1 MALYEEIYNDIKEA
15 IDSGRFLPGARLPS
29 IREIAQKRGC
39 NKLTVKKA
47 FDRLKAAGFIEN
59 RVGSGSFVRYPESST
74 RENRRIYPFHS
85 AYISAELFPTGS
97 AAEIMEEL
105 FREET
110 GLFGAGPIGGEAE
123 LLQVLSERYR
133 VPADTSLIISGAQQ
147 GLNLCSS
154 LYNVK
159 ISEQMVFE
167 DPTYSGAISVFKPT
181 KFVPLLE
188 DGPDLVVLKAVAAKG
203 ARFFYTMPEVHN
215 PTGIS
220 YSEEKIRRI
229 ADIAREFDLILIED
243 DYLSEFIPKRLLRF
257 VDLIP
262 ERTIYIKSLSKVSAP
277 GIRLGF
283 MTVPQDLYQKVL
295 YKKYSADIGTTAL
308 MQKFLTRFIQAGL
321 LDAHIA
327 RCRMVLKQRTHRII
341 RVLEKYP
348 FLHMDW
354 KQAGYNL
361 WVRSDISLNVANPPW
376 AEGSNFSFSP
386 EMRNYLRLSLLG
398 MNDQDFDHGVA
409 YLDSLFAGTKAGFAR
424 PVL

>member
-1 MALYEEIYNDIKEA
+1 MALYQEIYDNIKAA
-15 IDSGRFLPGARLPS
+15 IESGRFLPGTRLPS
-29 IREIAQKRGC
+29 IREVAAERGC

-74 RENRRIYPFHS
+74 SENHRIYPFHS
-85 AYISAELFPTGS
+85 AYIAAELFPTDS
-97 AAEIMEEL
+97 AAQIMEDL

-110 GLFGAGPIGGEAE
+110 GLFGAGPIGGDSE
-123 LLQVLSERYR
+123 LLRVLSERYR
-133 VPADTSLIISGAQQ
+133 VPAETSLIISGAQQ

-154 LYNVK
+154 LYNLK

-188 DGPDLVVLKAVAAKG
+188 DGPDLQVLKEVAAKG

-215 PTGIS
+215 PTGIT

-229 ADIAREFDLILIED
+229 AGIAREYDLILIED
-243 DYLSEFIPKRLLRF
+243 DYLSEFIPNRLLRF

-262 ERTIYIKSLSKVSAP
+262 ERTIYIKSLSKVTAP

-283 MTVPQDLYQKVL
+283 MTVPQELYQKVL

-321 LDAHIA
+321 LDEHIA
-327 RCRMVLKQRTHRII
+327 YCRGVLQQRRRRIMA
-341 RVLEKYP
+341 VLAKYP
-348 FLHMDW
+348 FLHIDW
-354 KQAGYNL
+354 KQTGYNL
-361 WVRSDISLNVANPPW
+361 WIRTDLPLNVPSPPW
-376 AEGSNFSFSP
+376 AEGGNFSLSP
-386 EMRNYLRLSLLG
+386 QMRNFLRLSLLG
-398 MNDQDFDHGVA
+398 MDDAEFAHGVA
-409 YLDSLFAGTKAGFAR
+409 YLDSLFGAEHAGFAR

>member
-1 MALYEEIYNDIKEA
+1 MALYQEIYDEIKAA
-15 IDSGRFLPGARLPS
+15 IESGRFLPGARLPS
-29 IREIAQKRGC
+29 IRDVAAQRGC

-59 RVGSGSFVRYPESST
+59 RVGSGSFVRYPDSPTSET
-74 RENRRIYPFHS
+74 QRIYPFHS
-85 AYISAELFPTGS
+85 AYIAAELFPTDS
-97 AAEIMEEL
+97 AAQIMEEL
-105 FREET
+105 FRKEN
-110 GLFGAGPIGGEAE
+110 GLFGAGPIGGDSG

-133 VPADTSLIISGAQQ
+133 VPAKTSLIISGAQQ

-154 LYNVK
+154 LYNLK

-188 DGPDLVVLKAVAAKG
+188 DGPDLTVLKEVAAKG

-215 PTGIS
+215 PTGIT

-229 ADIAREFDLILIED
+229 AEIAREYDLILIED
-243 DYLSEFIPKRLLRF
+243 DYLSEFIPNRLLRF

-283 MTVPQDLYQKVL
+283 MTVPPELYQKVL

-321 LDAHIA
+321 LDEHIA
-327 RCRMVLKQRTHRII
+327 YCRGVLQRRKRQILT
-341 RVLEKYP
+341 VLAKYP
-348 FLHMDW
+348 FLHIDW
-354 KQAGYNL
+354 KQTGYNL
-361 WVRSDISLNVANPPW
+361 WVRTDFPLNVSSPPW
-376 AEGSNFSFSP
+376 AEGRNFSLSP
-386 EMRNYLRLSLLG
+386 QMHNFMRLSLLG
-398 MNDQDFDHGVA
+398 MDDAEFAHGTA
-409 YLDSLFAGTKAGFAR
+409 YLDSLFGAMHAGYAR

>member
-1 MALYEEIYNDIKEA
+1 MALYREIYNEIKAA
-15 IDSGRFLPGARLPS
+15 IKARRFLPGARLPS
-29 IREIAQKRGC
+29 IREIAEQRGC

-47 FDRLKAAGFIEN
+47 FDRLKADGFIEI
-59 RVGSGSFVRYPESST
+59 RVGSGSFVRFPEGSNH
-74 RENRRIYPFHS
+74 ENQRIYPFHS
-85 AYISAELFPTGS
+85 AYIASELFPTD
-97 AAEIMEEL
+97 AAAQIMEDL

-110 GLFGAGPIGGEAE
+110 GLFGAGPVGGEAE

-133 VPADTSLIISGAQQ
+133 VPAETSLIISGAQQ

-154 LYNVK
+154 LYNLK
-159 ISEQMVFE
+159 ISEQLVFE
-167 DPTYSGAISVFKPT
+167 DPTYSGAISVFKPR

-188 DGPDLVVLKAVAAKG
+188 DGPDLAVLRGVAAKG

-215 PTGIS
+215 PTGIT
-220 YSEEKIRRI
+220 YSEEKIHRV
-229 ADIAREFDLILIED
+229 AEIAREFDLVLIED
-243 DYLSEFIPKRLLRF
+243 DYLSEFIPNRLLRF

-283 MTVPQDLYQKVL
+283 MTVPPELYQKVL

-321 LDAHIA
+321 LDEHIA
-327 RCRMVLKQRTHRII
+327 CCRAVLQQRKQQVLRII
-341 RVLEKYP
+341 GKYP
-348 FLHMDW
+348 FLHLNW

-361 WVRSDISLNVANPPW
+361 WLRTDLPLSIPNPPW
-376 AEGSNFSFSP
+376 AEGGNFSFSP
-386 EMRNYLRLSLLG
+386 QMRNFLRLSLLG
-398 MNDQDFDHGVA
+398 MNDEHFAHGLA
-409 YLDSLFAGTKAGFAR
+409 YLDSLFASMQAGFSR